1 MSRSLPSVA
10 PLALAVTTLYTPVAL
25 AQASTDSSLA
35 AAFAH
40 PLWLGLAL
48 TGGITAYVVGKLRS
62 TLRRQRLLFDTA
74 PLAILVWS
82 ARDRSIIDSNRA
94 ASRLFGWSTEQLR
107 GKDFLTTLL
116 PTAEHAAWQE
126 GIQPLLH
133 SEQVWD
139 AKTTVHTAAGIALQC
154 EWHTARYGRRHGN
167 NLLISIAEDI
177 SDRQRMEQS
186 LRDSEWTLRSFF
198 DNSLIGIAATRPD
211 QTLTEVNPALCQMLG
226 YPREELLG
234 RKISDFAAPEQ
245 PVEDEDAHSRMLAG
259 DIDSTRLIR
268 RYCRKDGGIMHA
280 QMDVRCVRKPD
291 GSTDHFIGIFDD
303 ITERYNAEIRLQAS
317 EERLRRIVDE
327 LPMAMMR
334 THQGR
339 IEYVNRKLTAMLGYI
354 REDIPLLNTWYD
366 RAFPDADYRHFAIRA
381 SDKLMEVAR
390 TKANIGIPI
399 ELRVRAKHGADVE
412 VEFLYADF
420 GEFGIWTLNDVT
432 ERNRSEHAL
441 LQANLSLQDQLA
453 EIRLLQE
460 QLREQATHD
469 ALTHLY
475 NRRYLD
481 ETLEREL
488 ARALREGYPI
498 TVAMLDIDHFKQ
510 LNDTYGHQ
518 AGDEVLK
525 SLAEILLRNSRTSD
539 IACRYGGE
547 EFILVLPNM
556 PLDAAARRAEQWRRE
571 FADNITLFGQFELQS
586 TVSVGL
592 AAFPGNGKN
601 RDTLLEA
608 ADQALYAA
616 KRSGRNRIVIYGS
629 DEHRESL
636 PTGQGTEE

>member
-1 MSRSLPSVA
+1 MSRPLPSV
-10 PLALAVTTLYTPVAL
+10 PSVPAL
-25 AQASTDSSLA
+25 SSLA
-35 AAFAH
+35 AALAALHAPAAFAQSSNSSLFLSS
-40 PLWLGLAL
+40 PLWLSLAL
-48 TGGITAYVVGKLRS
+48 AGGVAAYAYTKLRG
-62 TLRRQRLLFDTA
+62 THQRQRMLFDTA

-82 ARDRSIIDSNRA
+82 ADDGKISDCNRA
-94 ASRLFGWSTEQLR
+94 ASRLFGWAENQLC
-107 GKDFLTTLL
+107 GKNFAETLL
-116 PTAEHAAWQE
+116 PATEHATWQS
-126 GIQPLLH
+126 GVQNLLYTD
-133 SEQVWD
+133 QVWD
-139 AKTTVHTAAGIALQC
+139 AHTMALTATGIPLQC
-154 EWHTARYGRRHGN
+154 EWHTARYGRQHGTD
-167 NLLISIAEDI
+167 LLISIAEDI
-177 SDRQRMEQS
+177 SERQRMEQS
-186 LRDSEWTLRSFF
+186 LRDSEGTLRSFF
-198 DNSLIGIAATRPD
+198 DNSLIGIAATSPE
-211 QTLTEVNPALCQMLG
+211 QILTEINPALCHMLG
-226 YPREELLG
+226 YSREELLG
-234 RKISDFAAPEQ
+234 RRISNFAAPEQ
-245 PVEDEDAHSRMLAG
+245 AAEDDDVHQRMLAG

-268 RYCRKDGGIMHA
+268 RFSRKDGGIMHA
-280 QMDVRCVRKPD
+280 QMDLRCVRKAD
-291 GSTDHFIGIFDD
+291 GSADHFVAIVDD
-303 ITERYNAEIRLQAS
+303 ITERHNAEARLQAS

-354 REDIPLLNTWYD
+354 REDIPLLATWYD
-366 RAFPDADYRHFAIRA
+366 SAFPDADYRHFAIRA

-412 VEFLYADF
+412 VEFLYAEF

-469 ALTHLY
+469 PLTHLY

-488 ARALREGYPI
+488 ARALREGYPL

-556 PLDAAARRAEQWRRE
+556 PLEAASRRAEQWRRE
-571 FADNITLFGQFELQS
+571 FSENITCFGQFELKS
-586 TVSVGL
+586 TVSIGL
-592 AAFPGNGKN
+592 AAFPGHGKN
-601 RDTLLEA
+601 RDALLEA
-608 ADQALYAA
+608 ADQALYGA
-616 KRSGRNRIVIYGS
+616 KRSGRNQVLVFG
-629 DEHRESL
+629 EEGNNAL
-636 PTGQGTEE
+636 NKGQAA

>member
-1 MSRSLPSVA
+1 LSRPLPSLPPLTAALTLLHA
-10 PLALAVTTLYTPVAL
+10 PLSQAGENADVAL
-25 AQASTDSSLA
+25 LNE
-35 AAFAH
+35 
-40 PLWLGLAL
+40 PLWLGLAVA
-48 TGGITAYVVGKLRS
+48 GGIAAYAFNKLRS
-62 TLRRQRLLFDTA
+62 SHHRQRMLFDTA

-82 ARDRSIIDSNRA
+82 ASDRKIVDANRA
-94 ASRLFGWSTEQLR
+94 ASRLLGWPVEQLR

-116 PTAEHAAWQE
+116 PSTDHQLWQDSV
-126 GIQPLLH
+126 QPLQH
-133 SEQVWD
+133 SDRVWD
-139 AKTTVHTAAGIALQC
+139 VQTPVCTAAGINQPC
-154 EWHTARYGRRHGN
+154 EWHTARYGRQHGD

-177 SDRQRMEQS
+177 SERQHMEQS
-186 LRDSEWTLRSFF
+186 LRDSEGTLRSFF
-198 DNSLIGIAATRPD
+198 DNSLIGIAATNPE
-211 QTLTEVNPALCQMLG
+211 QILTETNPALCQMLG

-234 RKISDFAAPEQ
+234 RRISDFAAPEQ
-245 PVEDEDAHSRMLAG
+245 VAEDEDAHHRMLAG
-259 DIDSTRLIR
+259 DIDSARLIR
-268 RYCRKDGGIMHA
+268 RFSRKDGGIMHA

-291 GSTDHFIGIFDD
+291 GRADHFVAIVDD
-303 ITERYNAEIRLQAS
+303 ITERHNTEIRLQAS

-334 THQGR
+334 TNQGR

-354 REDIPLLNTWYD
+354 REDIPLLSTWYD
-366 RAFPDADYRHFAIRA
+366 SAFPDADYRHFAIRA

-390 TKANIGIPI
+390 NKANIGIPI

-412 VEFLYADF
+412 VEFLYAEF

-488 ARALREGYPI
+488 ARALREGYPL

-556 PLDAAARRAEQWRRE
+556 PLEAAARRAEQWRRE
-571 FADNITLFGQFELQS
+571 FAENVTLFGQFELQS
-586 TVSVGL
+586 TISIGL
-592 AAFPGNGKN
+592 AAFPGHGKN

-608 ADQALYAA
+608 ADQALYSA
-616 KRSGRNRIVIYGS
+616 KRSGRNRVVVFNF
-629 DEHRESL
+629 DQR
-636 PTGQGTEE
+636 QGDSA